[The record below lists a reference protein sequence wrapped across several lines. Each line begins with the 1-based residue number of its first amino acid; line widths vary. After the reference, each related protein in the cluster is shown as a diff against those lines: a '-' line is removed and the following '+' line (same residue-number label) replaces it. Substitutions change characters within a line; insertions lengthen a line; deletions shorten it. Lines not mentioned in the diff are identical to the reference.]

1 MNRLVLIIVLW
12 VSFSLQALAAE
23 TISSG
28 VLAKGTQWETTFYRR
43 DSGVDGP
50 VVLVTG
56 GIHGN
61 ESAGATGCRT
71 RFGIGR
77 SKKGRLI
84 VVPRAKHPRV
94 EGGDETSA
102 G

>member
-43 DSGVDGP
+43 DSGQ
-50 VVLVTG
+50 VTRSQAIG
-56 GIHGN
+56 L
-61 ESAGATGCRT
+61 EAVT
-71 RFGIGR
+71 RSVSTANHPISSPANGEQIGR
-77 SKKGRLI
+77 AH
-84 VVPRAKHPRV
+84 V
-94 EGGDETSA
+94 
-102 G
+102 